1 MAAAGLEKH
10 KLTSL
15 KLSYATDFSQHKH
28 AHPIFFWFTLSA
40 KNEVILCLGYSFSQ
54 IDFFCMAHW
63 GHQGLAKFKSWKQK
77 ARKARKA
84 KTVMNYMVD
93 TSIQ

>member
-1 MAAAGLEKH
+1 MPLISANINMLIPFFFSG
-10 KLTSL
+10 SL
-15 KLSYATDFSQHKH
+15 CLQ
-28 AHPIFFWFTLSA
+28 

-54 IDFFCMAHW
+54 IDFFCVAHW

-84 KTVMNYMVD
+84 KTVMSYMVD